1 MINNN
6 RYNLKDIDELE
17 EFELSKID
25 KKKTMNKNFSAFE
38 LKGINSFN
46 NMSIL
51 PKIDNINKNN
61 IRYEL
66 LKGDNQ
72 YLENQNI

>member
-1 MINNN
+1 MINN

-17 EFELSKID
+17 EFELSKINQKKIMD
-25 KKKTMNKNFSAFE
+25 KNLSMAE
-38 LKGINSFN
+38 LKGINSFD

-51 PKIDNINKNN
+51 PKIDNMNNNN
-61 IRYEL
+61 IRFQF

>member
-1 MINNN
+1 
-6 RYNLKDIDELE
+6 
-17 EFELSKID
+17 
-25 KKKTMNKNFSAFE
+25 MNKNFSAFE